1 MVRVQISVAFVQR
14 DIEELGGYMASEV
27 ASGFQLETSFPSKL
41 TFTFI
46 TKCSKYKL
54 YAEIKWN
61 RFEYFILLICIIL
74 QFCSSSQPK

>member
-1 MVRVQISVAFVQR
+1 MVREQVSVAVVQR
-14 DIEELGGYMASEV
+14 DTEELGGYITSEV

-54 YAEIKWN
+54 
-61 RFEYFILLICIIL
+61 
-74 QFCSSSQPK
+74 